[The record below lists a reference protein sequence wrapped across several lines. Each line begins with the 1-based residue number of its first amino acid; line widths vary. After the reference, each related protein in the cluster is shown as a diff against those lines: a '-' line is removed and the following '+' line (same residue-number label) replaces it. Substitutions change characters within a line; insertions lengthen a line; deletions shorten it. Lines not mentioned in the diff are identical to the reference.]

1 MGIPAAHANI
11 VDEPLINEF
20 VTDTAGADML
30 EHVEV
35 LVPEGYDTSDLHII
49 GLDSAASTSRLR
61 SVLEIRYRN
70 YSC

>member
-1 MGIPAAHANI
+1 MGIPSAHANV

-20 VTDTAGADML
+20 VTDTAGTDML